1 MGKLR
6 YSYGNNDEQEQRSNY
21 QILMYAKDCHEAL
34 DGMRRKAVYNRK
46 MLQGIQWTR
55 EELEAIEE
63 QGQRP
68 ITHNIISQIMANLNG
83 QYLAGKGNPVAVARK
98 RECAKES
105 KMMSLAIENVIEV
118 NGDSQ
123 QDNKNFTRLAT
134 SGLICSRID
143 YGYISEKDTYDVI
156 TQNINPHTLFFT
168 PLIDDGTN
176 EAIDIIGT
184 ICEDS
189 IDGLIINFAK
199 DEDDAGFIKELYH
212 YDKDS
217 TQDTYIRRYSMLNE
231 QSSERI
237 DNMDFLY
244 TSDYDKCRYYEIWT
258 KERRKVM
265 RYHDYATGDTG
276 TTPMTYKEIEQINQ
290 ERIQQ
295 CIENGINPDDA
306 KLIQAQSRYEFVWFY
321 RFMTPDGYIL
331 KQGESPFEHQSH
343 PYILSFFDVMDG
355 AIHPVISN
363 ITELQ
368 REINHLYMQADFMN
382 GNGAKGVLFYDKK
395 IFAESG
401 ISKEDVQQGW
411 SAFNTAFGI
420 SLPAGYSLNQ
430 LVQQFYT
437 RGDISPIL
445 NLYSNNVT
453 MAQQIIGVNQA
464 IQGQAPTS
472 GTPASRYAQETS
484 NAQLNSK
491 PFLECMADFRI
502 RKYKKVLKLIQQY
515 YDEDKFIEV
524 AGKENI
530 DYNPQIR
537 DIDFD
542 MSITQEIT
550 TSNYSITEDDKL
562 YQMVLQGMLPID
574 IYFELSHA
582 GFAKQALEALKQRQQ
597 QAQEQQQEAMM
608 LQQGGQMPQQ
618 EGVPQEMSAQP
629 QLSEEQIAQLMDMI
643 QQQQEPEQEIRQ
655 EEMEDYGDDDDER
668 NRALLQQLLN
678 R

>member
-1 MGKLR
+1 
-6 YSYGNNDEQEQRSNY
+6 
-21 QILMYAKDCHEAL
+21 
-34 DGMRRKAVYNRK
+34 
-46 MLQGIQWTR
+46 
-55 EELEAIEE
+55 
-63 QGQRP
+63 
-68 ITHNIISQIMANLNG
+68 MANLNG

-176 EAIDIIGT
+176 ETIDIIGT

-276 TTPMTYKEIEQINQ
+276 TTKMSLKEIEQINQ

-401 ISKEDVQQGW
+401 ISKEEVQQGW

-445 NLYSNNVT
+445 SLYSNNVN

-472 GTPASRYAQETS
+472 GTPASRYAQETA

-608 LQQGGQMPQQ
+608 QQQGQIPSEAMQQQPQ
-618 EGVPQEMSAQP
+618 GQP

-643 QQQQEPEQEIRQ
+643 SQQQGGQDIGAEEDEDYQ
-655 EEMEDYGDDDDER
+655 EEDEEANDN
-668 NRALLQQLLN
+668 NRALLQQLLS